1 MNCCELC
8 THYLRCYDQGRVLDS
23 KFRHLL
29 FVLPVRVH
37 LVTHRTSHT
46 FHDLF
51 APKIFWCAPCL
62 PKASFLESLV
72 YTGSLV
78 WSLIHERGSHF
89 TLPGSPLG
97 HFSCSF
103 LLLLTFLQLD
113 NFAKD
118 KVSSLDRGADSTVSS
133 LAFISLLLR
142 IGKRLG
148 RLQLVS
154 LLLDGYL
161 V

>member
-1 MNCCELC
+1 M
-8 THYLRCYDQGRVLDS
+8 LRSGEGVRLQIPSFVVRASCPCPPRDS
-23 KFRHLL
+23 PHQSHFSRSFCPQDLL
-29 FVLPVRVH
+29 MRPM
-37 LVTHRTSHT
+37 SS
-46 FHDLF
+46 
-51 APKIFWCAPCL
+51 K
-62 PKASFLESLV
+62 
-72 YTGSLV
+72 
-78 WSLIHERGSHF
+78 SLISWVVLGLHGLTRLEFDPRARF

-97 HFSCSF
+97 HFSSSF